1 MPRAVSWVLLGLGCL
16 AAALAWAPAVQA
28 EEQAASQPP
37 SSYRLQVGDV
47 VAVTVQDQP
56 AYSFPSLT
64 VTPDGKISYP
74 LAGEIVVEGKTVA
87 ELTAIL
93 VKVLKQELR
102 DPQVTVSIVRAQPRN
117 VYVLGEVQKPGP
129 YDLMAAKVEWISIP
143 AAIGMAGG
151 YTAAAQRTYVTLI
164 RGSKEPEQVSL
175 QMTDPAGLPLD
186 PGIKLYPGDTIV
198 IPRAADR
205 VSVLGEVVSPGQ
217 YELLPVDNVLTM
229 LAKAKGLTAEADQE
243 RALLLRANGTRIE
256 INLRGLKE
264 GTIRAE
270 QLPPLQN
277 GDTLLFLEARNDVV
291 VLGEVATPGSI
302 ALLPR
307 MTVADALA
315 KAGGPTPE
323 ADLEHVEV
331 IDRQGGKRTLALAD
345 EKGQLT
351 ADQLA
356 AEQAFLKG
364 GETII
369 VPRLER
375 FVSVLGYV
383 KSPGRVAFQ
392 PGETVADVVARAGGP
407 LAGEARPDQTL
418 LIRPGA
424 QPGQSEAITCDLT
437 KVLRGEPEPAN
448 VPVKHLDIV
457 YVPGTPEM
465 ERMGRKE
472 WIRTLLQLGSILAI
486 WNR

>member
-1 MPRAVSWVLLGLGCL
+1 
-16 AAALAWAPAVQA
+16 
-28 EEQAASQPP
+28 
-37 SSYRLQVGDV
+37 
-47 VAVTVQDQP
+47 
-56 AYSFPSLT
+56 
-64 VTPDGKISYP
+64 
-74 LAGEIVVEGKTVA
+74 
-87 ELTAIL
+87 
-93 VKVLKQELR
+93 
-102 DPQVTVSIVRAQPRN
+102 
-117 VYVLGEVQKPGP
+117 
-129 YDLMAAKVEWISIP
+129 
-143 AAIGMAGG
+143 
-151 YTAAAQRTYVTLI
+151 
-164 RGSKEPEQVSL
+164 
-175 QMTDPAGLPLD
+175 
-186 PGIKLYPGDTIV
+186 
-198 IPRAADR
+198 
-205 VSVLGEVVSPGQ
+205 
-217 YELLPVDNVLTM
+217 
-229 LAKAKGLTAEADQE
+229 LTAEADQE

-418 LIRPGA
+418 LIRPGV